1 MIGREDQL
9 EKLNQNYISDKSNL
23 TILYGR
29 HGVGKTTLIKEFI
42 RDKKSFYYRAVPAD
56 DFEQCGMFG
65 RAADA
70 VADSYY
76 EIMKTLRDK
85 GIKLFVVE
93 EFHNI
98 IKNNNDFMADVSR
111 LVKVEEKVMVILSCS
126 SVAWVE
132 NSMVKTMGSYA
143 FNINTFMK
151 LKEFSYSDFI
161 SRFHNTEPQKLLY
174 IYAITGGNPGYVEKW
189 EENLSVK
196 ENICRLFLTDKGD
209 WYKEALNYVKDEFRE
224 ISVYN
229 TILSCLA
236 MGRNKLNDI
245 HEYTRYGRDKISV
258 YLKNLIA
265 REIVEKIFSYD
276 VFGNENTRKGLYRIQ
291 DSFIEF
297 WYRFI
302 YRDWNSIDVTE
313 PDEFYEKY
321 IEGQLEEFVK
331 NAFIRIAGEMLEILG
346 DMHKLPFEAV
356 RKGSWYGKNGDI
368 HLIFEDKDGNGIIGQ
383 VYVDNRKVSMEDFD
397 RLQENVQLAGINGR
411 FYYLFSING
420 FADDLKATNI
430 ATIGIEEL

>member
-1 MIGREDQL
+1 MYKRQ
-9 EKLNQNYISDKSNL
+9 
-23 TILYGR
+23 
-29 HGVGKTTLIKEFI
+29 
-42 RDKKSFYYRAVPAD
+42 
-56 DFEQCGMFG
+56 
-65 RAADA
+65 
-70 VADSYY
+70 
-76 EIMKTLRDK
+76 
-85 GIKLFVVE
+85 
-93 EFHNI
+93 
-98 IKNNNDFMADVSR
+98 
-111 LVKVEEKVMVILSCS
+111 
-126 SVAWVE
+126 
-132 NSMVKTMGSYA
+132 
-143 FNINTFMK
+143 
-151 LKEFSYSDFI
+151 
-161 SRFHNTEPQKLLY
+161 
-174 IYAITGGNPGYVEKW
+174 
-189 EENLSVK
+189 
-196 ENICRLFLTDKGD
+196 NICRLFLTDKGA

-245 HEYTRYGRDKISV
+245 HEYTGYGRDKISV

-297 WYRFI
+297 WYRYI
-302 YRDWNSIDVTE
+302 YQDWSRIDVTE
-313 PDEFYEKY
+313 PYEFYDSH
-321 IEGQLEEFVK
+321 IEDRLEEFVK

-383 VYVDNRKVSMEDFD
+383 VYVDDRKVCMEDFD
-397 RLQENVQLAGINGR
+397 RLRENVQLAGINGR

-420 FADDLKATNI
+420 FSDALKADNI